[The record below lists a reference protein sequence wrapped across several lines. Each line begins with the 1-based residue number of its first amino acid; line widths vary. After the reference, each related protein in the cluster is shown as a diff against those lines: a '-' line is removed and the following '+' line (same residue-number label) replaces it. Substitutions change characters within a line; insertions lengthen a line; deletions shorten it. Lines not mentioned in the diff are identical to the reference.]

1 MNNEQALVAVQPEE
15 GGQLLELQFVDGP
28 AAEPEEEIT
37 GDEHPNFI
45 ESNTLAI
52 SIEELATRCIVPTF
66 SDNSLTIAHQNAI
79 AAVYKAAE
87 DVFGELTPPECRVSH
102 AINGRVASAIHKPAK
117 ELTDEEKTIFYQR
130 LAFVA
135 HVKSLTRIVAGQPV
149 ELTIGLC
156 RAYNEDKLY
165 SKKSPEKMKI
175 FVGWKVRVCSN
186 LCLTCNGNSGIVEV
200 LTEADVYQKAY
211 QLFRRFDPEKE
222 DTLKLIEN
230 LNNTRISESLFCYII
245 GRLRLYQA
253 LPTEQQKNLPTIEIG
268 DQAVNAAVRGF
279 VSNPNFGLKEGE
291 SSISMFEM
299 LQLFNEA
306 IKQTY
311 IDKWVDRNQNC
322 TDFAL
327 GIQKAILGN
336 DTEGYNW
343 FLQ

>member
-1 MNNEQALVAVQPEE
+1 MKNEQALVAVQPEE

-28 AAEPEEEIT
+28 ADSEEGISGE
-37 GDEHPNFI
+37 EHPNFI
-45 ESNTLAI
+45 ESNTQAI
-52 SIEELATRCIVPTF
+52 TIEELATKCIVPTF

-117 ELTDEEKTIFYQR
+117 DLTDEEKTIFYQR
-130 LAFVA
+130 LAFIA
-135 HVKSLTRIVAGQPV
+135 HVRSLTRIVAGQPV
-149 ELTIGLC
+149 ELTLGMC

-186 LCLTCNGNSGIVEV
+186 LCLTCNGNSGTVEV
-200 LTEADVYQKAY
+200 LTEADVYQKSLE
-211 QLFRRFDPEKE
+211 LFRRFDPEKE
-222 DTLKLIEN
+222 DTLQLIEN
-230 LNNTRISESLFCYII
+230 LHNTRISESQFCYII

-253 LPTEQQKNLPTIEIG
+253 LPTEVRKTLPMIDIG

-291 SSISMFEM
+291 GSISTFSM

-306 IKQTY
+306 IKQAQ
-311 IDKWVDRNQNC
+311 IDKWLDRNQNC
-322 TDFAL
+322 TDFLL
-327 GIQKAILGN
+327 GIQRALLGT
-336 DTEGYNW
+336 DTEGYDW

>member
-1 MNNEQALVAVQPEE
+1 MNNEQALMVVQPEA
-15 GGQLLELQFVDGP
+15 GQLLELQFVDGP
-28 AAEPEEEIT
+28 APEPEEEISQ
-37 GDEHPNFI
+37 EHPNFI
-45 ESNTLAI
+45 ESNTQAI
-52 SIEELATRCIVPTF
+52 TLEELATRCIVPTF

-149 ELTIGLC
+149 ELTIGMC

-165 SKKSPEKMKI
+165 SRKSPEKMKI

-186 LCLTCNGNSGIVEV
+186 LCLTCNGNSGTVEC

-222 DTLKLIEN
+222 DTLQLIGA
-230 LNNTRISESLFCYII
+230 LHNTRVSESQFCYLI

-253 LPTEQQKNLPTIEIG
+253 LPTEVLKTLPMIDIG

-291 SSISMFEM
+291 GSITTFEM

-306 IKQTY
+306 LKQSY
-311 IDKWVDRNQNC
+311 IDKFVDRNQNA

-327 GIQKAILGN
+327 GIQRALLGN
-336 DTEGYNW
+336 DTEGYSW

>member
-253 LPTEQQKNLPTIEIG
+253 LPTEQQKSLPSIEIG

-279 VSNPNFGLKEGE
+279 VSNPNFGIKEGE

-299 LQLFNEA
+299 LQLLNEA

-327 GIQKAILGN
+327 GIQKAIQGN

>member
-1 MNNEQALVAVQPEE
+1 MNNEQQALTVVTSPEE
-15 GGQLLELQFVDGP
+15 DLLNFVFEG
-28 AAEPEEEIT
+28 AAEPEEET
-37 GDEHPNFI
+37 PGEHPNFI
-45 ESNTLAI
+45 ESNTQAI

-87 DVFGELTPPECRVSH
+87 DVFGELTPPECRVTH
-102 AINGRVASAIHKPAK
+102 AINGRVASAIHKPTK

-149 ELTIGLC
+149 ELTIGMC

-165 SKKSPEKMKI
+165 SRKSPEKMKI

-186 LCLTCNGNSGIVEV
+186 LCLTCNGNSGTVEV
-200 LTEADVYQKAY
+200 LTEADVYQKSY
-211 QLFRRFDPEKE
+211 QLFRRFDSEKE
-222 DTLKLIEN
+222 DTLQLIGA
-230 LNNTRISESLFCYII
+230 LHNTRVSESQFCYLI

-253 LPTEQQKNLPTIEIG
+253 LPTEVQKTLPMIDIG

-291 SSISMFEM
+291 GSITTFEM

-306 IKQTY
+306 LKQSY
-311 IDKWVDRNQNC
+311 IDKFVDRNQNA

-327 GIQKAILGN
+327 GIQRALLGT
-336 DTEGYNW
+336 DTEGYDW

>member
-1 MNNEQALVAVQPEE
+1 MKNEQALTVVTSPKEDLLNFVFE
-15 GGQLLELQFVDGP
+15 G
-28 AAEPEEEIT
+28 AAEPEEEIP
-37 GDEHPNFI
+37 GEHPNFI
-45 ESNTLAI
+45 ESNTQAI
-52 SIEELATRCIVPTF
+52 SLEELATRCIVPTF

-102 AINGRVASAIHKPAK
+102 AINGRVASAIHKPTK
-117 ELTDEEKTIFYQR
+117 DLTDEEKTIFYQR

-135 HVKSLTRIVAGQPV
+135 KVKSLTRIVAGQPV
-149 ELTIGLC
+149 ELTIGMC

-165 SKKSPEKMKI
+165 SRKSPEKMKI

-186 LCLTCNGNSGIVEV
+186 LCLTCNGNSGTVEV
-200 LTEADVYQKAY
+200 LTEADVYQKSY
-211 QLFRRFDPEKE
+211 QLFHRFDPEKE
-222 DTLKLIEN
+222 DTLQLIGA
-230 LNNTRISESLFCYII
+230 LHNTRVSESQFCYLI

-253 LPTEQQKNLPTIEIG
+253 LPTEVLKTLPMIDIG

-291 SSISMFEM
+291 GSITTFEM

-306 IKQTY
+306 LKQSY
-311 IDKWVDRNQNC
+311 IDKFVDRNQNA

-327 GIQKAILGN
+327 GIQRALLGT
-336 DTEGYNW
+336 DTEGYSW

>member
-1 MNNEQALVAVQPEE
+1 MDNERALTVVTSPEE
-15 GGQLLELQFVDGP
+15 DLLNFVFEGT
-28 AAEPEEEIT
+28 AEPEEETT
-37 GDEHPNFI
+37 GEDQHPNFI
-45 ESNTLAI
+45 ESNTQAI
-52 SIEELATRCIVPTF
+52 TIEELATRCIVPTF

-102 AINGRVASAIHKPAK
+102 AINGRVASAIHKPTK
-117 ELTDEEKTIFYQR
+117 DLTDEEKTIFYQR

-135 HVKSLTRIVAGQPV
+135 HVKSLTRIVAGQKI
-149 ELTIGLC
+149 ELTIGMC

-165 SKKSPEKMKI
+165 SRKSPEKMKI
-175 FVGWKVRVCSN
+175 FAGWKVRVCSN
-186 LCLTCNGNSGIVEV
+186 LCLTNDGNSGTVEV
-200 LTEADVYQKAY
+200 LTEADVYQKSY
-211 QLFRRFDPEKE
+211 ELFRRFDPEKY

-230 LNNTRISESLFCYII
+230 LHNTRISESQFCYLI

-253 LPTEQQKNLPTIEIG
+253 LPNEVQKTLPIIEIG
-268 DQAVNAAVRGF
+268 DAAANAAVRGF

-291 SSISMFEM
+291 GSISLFEM

-322 TDFAL
+322 TDFAI
-327 GIQKAILGN
+327 GIQRALLGS
-336 DTEGYNW
+336 DTEGYSW

>member
-1 MNNEQALVAVQPEE
+1 MNNEQALVAAQPEN
-15 GGQLLELQFVDGP
+15 GQLLELQFVDGP
-28 AAEPEEEIT
+28 ASEPEEEIS
-37 GDEHPNFI
+37 GEESANFI
-45 ESNTLAI
+45 ESNTSAI

-102 AINGRVASAIHKPAK
+102 AINGRVASAIHKPTK

-135 HVKSLTRIVAGQPV
+135 HVKSLTRIVAGQKI
-149 ELTIGLC
+149 ELCIGMC

-165 SKKSPEKMKI
+165 SRKSPEKMKI

-186 LCLTCNGNSGIVEV
+186 LCLTCNGNSGTVEV
-200 LTEADVYQKAY
+200 LTEADVYQKSY
-211 QLFRRFDPEKE
+211 HLFRRFEPEKE

-230 LNNTRISESLFCYII
+230 LHNTRISESQFCYLI

-253 LPTEQQKNLPTIEIG
+253 LPTEVQKTLPIIEIG
-268 DQAVNAAVRGF
+268 DAAANAAVRGF

-291 SSISMFEM
+291 GSISLFEM

-322 TDFAL
+322 TDFAI
-327 GIQKAILGN
+327 GIQRALLGS
-336 DTEGYNW
+336 DTEGYSW

>member
-1 MNNEQALVAVQPEE
+1 MKNEQALVAVQPEE

-28 AAEPEEEIT
+28 AAEPEEETT

-45 ESNTLAI
+45 ESNTQAI

-87 DVFGELTPPECRVSH
+87 DVFGELTPPEIRVSH
-102 AINGRVASAIHKPAK
+102 AINGRVASAIHKPTK
-117 ELTDEEKTIFYQR
+117 DLTDEEKTIFYQR

-135 HVKSLTRIVAGQPV
+135 HVKSMTRVVAGSEV
-149 ELTIGLC
+149 HLCIGLC
-156 RAYNEDKLY
+156 RCYNQDKLY
-165 SKKSPEKMKI
+165 SRKSPEKITI
-175 FVGWKVRVCSN
+175 FAGWIVRVCSN
-186 LCLTCNGNSGIVEV
+186 CCLTCNGNSGIVEV

-230 LNNTRISESLFCYII
+230 LHDTRISESLFCYII

-311 IDKWVDRNQNC
+311 IDKWVGRNQNC

-327 GIQKAILGN
+327 GIQKAIQGN

>member
-1 MNNEQALVAVQPEE
+1 MNNEPQALTVVPSPEE
-15 GGQLLELQFVDGP
+15 DLLNFVFEG
-28 AAEPEEEIT
+28 AAEPEEENP
-37 GDEHPNFI
+37 GEHPNFI
-45 ESNTLAI
+45 ESNTQAI

-117 ELTDEEKTIFYQR
+117 DLTDEEKTIFYQR

-135 HVKSLTRIVAGQPV
+135 HVKSLTRNVAGQPV
-149 ELTIGLC
+149 GLTIGMC

-165 SKKSPEKMKI
+165 SRKSPEKMKI

-186 LCLTCNGNSGIVEV
+186 LCLTCNGNSGTVEV

-211 QLFRRFDPEKE
+211 HLFRRFAPEKE
-222 DTLKLIEN
+222 DTLQLIGA
-230 LNNTRISESLFCYII
+230 LHNTRVSESQFCYLI

-253 LPTEQQKNLPTIEIG
+253 LPTEVQKTLPMIDIG

-291 SSISMFEM
+291 GSITTFEM

-306 IKQTY
+306 LKQSY
-311 IDKWVDRNQNC
+311 IDKFVDRNQNA

-327 GIQKAILGN
+327 GIQRALLGT
-336 DTEGYNW
+336 DTEGYGW

>member
-1 MNNEQALVAVQPEE
+1 MNNEQALVAVPPEN
-15 GGQLLELQFVDGP
+15 GQLLELQFVDGP
-28 AAEPEEEIT
+28 ASGPEEEFSEEQNAI
-37 GDEHPNFI
+37 FI
-45 ESNTLAI
+45 DSNTQAI

-102 AINGRVASAIHKPAK
+102 AINGRIASAIHKPTK

-135 HVKSLTRIVAGQPV
+135 HVKSLTRIVAGQKI
-149 ELTIGLC
+149 ELTIGMC

-165 SKKSPEKMKI
+165 SRKSPEKMKI

-186 LCLTCNGNSGIVEV
+186 LCLTCDGNSGTVEV
-200 LTEADVYQKAY
+200 LTEADIYQKAY

-222 DTLKLIEN
+222 DTLRLIGG
-230 LNNTRISESLFCYII
+230 LHNTRVSVSQFCYIV

-253 LPTEQQKNLPTIEIG
+253 LPTEQQKTLPMIEIG

-279 VSNPNFGLKEGE
+279 VSNPNFGMKEGE

-327 GIQKAILGN
+327 GIQKAIQGN

>member
-1 MNNEQALVAVQPEE
+1 MVVQPEE

-28 AAEPEEEIT
+28 APEPEEEIS
-37 GDEHPNFI
+37 GNEHPNFI
-45 ESNTLAI
+45 ESNTQAI
-52 SIEELATRCIVPTF
+52 TLEELATRCIVPTF

-102 AINGRVASAIHKPAK
+102 AINGRVAPAIHKPTK

-135 HVKSLTRIVAGQPV
+135 HVKSLTRIVAGQKI
-149 ELTIGLC
+149 ELTIGMC

-165 SKKSPEKMKI
+165 SRKSPEKMKI

-186 LCLTCNGNSGIVEV
+186 LCLTCNGNSGTVEV
-200 LTEADVYQKAY
+200 LTEADVYQKSY
-211 QLFRRFDPEKE
+211 QLFRRFEPEKE
-222 DTLKLIEN
+222 DTLRLIGN
-230 LNNTRISESLFCYII
+230 LQNTRISVSQFCYII

-253 LPTEQQKNLPTIEIG
+253 LSTEQQKTLPTITIG
-268 DQAVNAAVRGF
+268 DQAVNSAVRGF
-279 VSNPNFGLKEGE
+279 VSNPNFGLKEGVG
-291 SSISMFEM
+291 SITTFEM

-322 TDFAL
+322 TDFAI
-327 GIQKAILGN
+327 GIQDALNGN
-336 DTEGYNW
+336 TESPYTW

>member
-1 MNNEQALVAVQPEE
+1 MNNEQALTVIQPEA
-15 GGQLLELQFVDGP
+15 GQLLELQFVDGP
-28 AAEPEEEIT
+28 APEPEEEISE
-37 GDEHPNFI
+37 EHPNFI
-45 ESNTLAI
+45 ESNTQAI
-52 SIEELATRCIVPTF
+52 TLEELATRCIVPTF

-102 AINGRVASAIHKPAK
+102 AINGRVASAIHKPTK
-117 ELTDEEKTIFYQR
+117 DLTDEEKTLFYQR

-135 HVKSLTRIVAGQPV
+135 HVKSMTRVVAGTEV
-149 ELTIGLC
+149 HLCIGLC
-156 RAYNEDKLY
+156 RCYNQDKLY
-165 SKKSPEKMKI
+165 SRKSPEKITI
-175 FVGWKVRVCSN
+175 FAGWIVRVCSN
-186 LCLTCNGNSGIVEV
+186 CCLTCNGNSGTVEV
-200 LTEADVYQKAY
+200 LTEADIYQKAY

-230 LNNTRISESLFCYII
+230 LHNTRISESLFCYII

-253 LPTEQQKNLPTIEIG
+253 LPTEQQKNLPVIEIG

-279 VSNPNFGLKEGE
+279 VSNPNFGMKEGE
-291 SSISMFEM
+291 SSISLFEM

>member
-1 MNNEQALVAVQPEE
+1 MNNEQEITVAPPEN
-15 GGQLLELQFVDGP
+15 GQLLELQFVDGP
-28 AAEPEEEIT
+28 AEPEEETT
-37 GDEHPNFI
+37 GEDQHPNFI
-45 ESNTLAI
+45 ESNTQAI
-52 SIEELATRCIVPTF
+52 TIEELATRCIVPTF

-102 AINGRVASAIHKPAK
+102 AINGRVASAIHKPTK
-117 ELTDEEKTIFYQR
+117 DLTDEEKTIFYQR

-135 HVKSLTRIVAGQPV
+135 HVKSLSRIVAGQKI
-149 ELTIGLC
+149 ELTIGMC

-165 SKKSPEKMKI
+165 SRKSPEKMKI

-186 LCLTCNGNSGIVEV
+186 LCLTCNGNSGTVEV
-200 LTEADVYQKAY
+200 LTEADIYMKAL
-211 QLFRRFDPEKE
+211 QLFRRFEPEKE
-222 DTLKLIEN
+222 DTLRLIEN
-230 LNNTRISESLFCYII
+230 LHNTRVSESQFCYII

-253 LPTEQQKNLPTIEIG
+253 LPTEVQRTLPTIEIG

-291 SSISMFEM
+291 GSISMFEM

-322 TDFAL
+322 TDFAI
-327 GIQKAILGN
+327 GIQKALLGN
-336 DTEGYNW
+336 DSEGYSW

>member
-1 MNNEQALVAVQPEE
+1 MNNEQALAVVQPEE
-15 GGQLLELQFVDGP
+15 GGPLLEFEFVDGP
-28 AAEPEEEIT
+28 APEPEEEISQ
-37 GDEHPNFI
+37 EHPNFI
-45 ESNTLAI
+45 ESNTQAI
-52 SIEELATRCIVPTF
+52 TIEELATRCIVPTF
-66 SDNSLTIAHQNAI
+66 SDSSLTIAHQNAI

-102 AINGRVASAIHKPAK
+102 AINGRVASAIHKPTK
-117 ELTDEEKTIFYQR
+117 DLLDEEKTIFYQR

-135 HVKSLTRIVAGQPV
+135 HVKSMTRVVAGTEV
-149 ELTIGLC
+149 HLCIGLC
-156 RAYNEDKLY
+156 RCYNQDKLY
-165 SKKSPEKMKI
+165 SRKSPEKITI
-175 FVGWKVRVCSN
+175 FAGWIVRVCSN
-186 LCLTCNGNSGIVEV
+186 CCLTCNGNSGTVEV
-200 LTEADVYQKAY
+200 LTEADIYQKAY
-211 QLFRRFDPEKE
+211 QLFRRFEPEKE

-230 LNNTRISESLFCYII
+230 LHNTRLSESQFCYLI

-253 LPTEQQKNLPTIEIG
+253 LPTEVQKTLPTIEIG
-268 DQAVNAAVRGF
+268 DQAVNSAVRGF

-291 SSISMFEM
+291 SSISMFDM

-327 GIQKAILGN
+327 GIQRALLGS

-343 FLQ
+343 FLE

>member
-28 AAEPEEEIT
+28 AEPEEETT
-37 GDEHPNFI
+37 GQEHPNFI
-45 ESNTLAI
+45 ESNTQAI
-52 SIEELATRCIVPTF
+52 SIEELATKCIVPTF

-117 ELTDEEKTIFYQR
+117 DLTDEEKTIFYQR

-135 HVKSLTRIVAGQPV
+135 HVKSMTRVAAGSEV
-149 ELTIGLC
+149 HLCIGLC
-156 RAYNEDKLY
+156 RCYNEDRLY
-165 SKKSPEKMKI
+165 SRKSPEKMKI

-186 LCLTCNGNSGIVEV
+186 LCLTCNGNSGTVEV
-200 LTEADVYQKAY
+200 LTEADIYQKAY

-222 DTLKLIEN
+222 DTLRLIEN
-230 LNNTRISESLFCYII
+230 LHNTRISESQFCYII

-253 LPTEQQKNLPTIEIG
+253 LPTEQQKSLPTIEIG
-268 DQAVNAAVRGF
+268 DQAVNSAVRGF

-291 SSISMFEM
+291 GSITTFEM

-311 IDKWVDRNQNC
+311 IDKWLDRNQNC
-322 TDFAL
+322 TDFLL
-327 GIQKAILGN
+327 GIQKALLGT
-336 DTEGYNW
+336 DTEGYSW